1 MTALVLPEAMYHW
14 SITHILQ
21 YLILW
26 GVHRRCITRFTKPM
40 IRVLLLVIGPGFGS
54 RGSIC
59 WSVVCSHSQH
69 VGILVASV
77 ASVDEDQVCLCFDV
91 WLL

>member
-1 MTALVLPEAMYHW
+1 MRFRNCFMSALVLPEAMYHW

-40 IRVLLLVIGPGFGS
+40 TRALLLVIGPWFWQQ
-54 RGSIC
+54 RQHLL
-59 WSVVCSHSQH
+59 VC
-69 VGILVASV
+69 GL
-77 ASVDEDQVCLCFDV
+77 
-91 WLL
+91 